1 MNQTS
6 EISLKTDEKRTKSAG
21 YQLIKSNCTIPFNIV
36 ILFLLFPALFAGCYS
51 FHGGSPPE
59 GVKTIAVPVMNDESG
74 FANAAIRDQ
83 TTTQLITKFT
93 RDHTLQVVDKASA
106 DAVLDATIKSITN
119 KMVAIGAD
127 DRSSRQHI
135 DVTVQ
140 VTLENLRKHKT
151 IWEKPFTSSA
161 EYDPNGDVT
170 QRDAAV
176 LQALDHITDDIVL
189 ETVSQW

>member
-1 MNQTS
+1 MTKMIENMA
-6 EISLKTDEKRTKSAG
+6 KTDGKRTKAVIH
-21 YQLIKSNCTIPFNIV
+21 QLIKSNCTIQNRIV
-36 ILFLLFPALFAGCYS
+36 ILFLLFPVLFAGCYS

-59 GVKTIAVPVMNDESG
+59 GVKTIAVPVLNDESG
-74 FANAAIRDQ
+74 FANATIRDQ
-83 TTTQLITKFT
+83 TTTQLIQKFT

-106 DAVLDATIKSITN
+106 DAVLEGTIKSITN

-135 DVTVQ
+135 DVTVD